1 MPERLTII
9 NFLLFQIGWFAC
21 VLSGAAGLNSP
32 SLLFTAA
39 FLFVHFRFYPWK
51 LTDYKLVLAAIL
63 IGVILDSSWSAWGL
77 MAYQAQTIEPIAP
90 WWIWCLW
97 INFALTLNHSM
108 SWLLKHRL
116 LAGIL
121 SAVASPVSYYAGSRL
136 GALQW
141 LQPEILI
148 IVLGISWGLVI
159 PLLLT
164 LALFWRN
171 QESGTQHAV
180 V

>member
-1 MPERLTII
+1 MFNRLTII
-9 NFLLFQIGWFAC
+9 NFLLFQLGWFVC

-32 SLLFTAA
+32 AILFTAA
-39 FLFVHFRFYPWK
+39 FLMVHFRFYNWRQ
-51 LTDYKLVLAAIL
+51 TDYKLVLAAIL
-63 IGVILDSSWSAWGL
+63 IGVVLDSSWSAWNL

-108 SWLLKHRL
+108 SWLLKHRVM
-116 LAGIL
+116 AGVF
-121 SAVASPVSYYAGSRL
+121 SAIASPVSYYAGSRL

-141 LQPEILI
+141 VQPEILI
-148 IVLGISWGLVI
+148 IVLAISWGLAI

-164 LALFWRN
+164 LAIRWRN
-171 QESGTQHAV
+171 HESGKQHAV